1 MDQIKLWEME
11 TNRMRT
17 IPGFLYEQFL
27 RQEDYNEVLKFAYDY
42 GYVVW
47 KSDSKRL
54 LVVSEDGH
62 ENVKSFMRQKSR

>member
-17 IPGFLYEQFL
+17 IRGFLYEQFL
-27 RQEDYNEVLKFAYDY
+27 QQEDYNEILKFAYHY
-42 GYVVW
+42 GYVIW
-47 KSDSKRL
+47 KSDAKRL

-62 ENVKSFMRQKSR
+62 EHVKSYMKQK